1 MASDPGSNVSPI
13 PGSPGLAKLFKFVR
27 SVYSSIQRGWWMN
40 KGYRFVVRKKWGNV
54 HIMLRAVLE
63 HSKFSVHLTIITIFL
78 PDVPLVSN
86 LNKLFDGFFF
96 QISER
101 ISCLLSENL
110 PSARISAQL
119 STNQNVLG
127 TISVGWVNDG

>member
-1 MASDPGSNVSPI
+1 
-13 PGSPGLAKLFKFVR
+13 
-27 SVYSSIQRGWWMN
+27 
-40 KGYRFVVRKKWGNV
+40 
-54 HIMLRAVLE
+54 MLRAIFE
-63 HSKFSVHLTIITIFL
+63 HSKFSVHLTIIIVFL

-86 LNKLFDGFFF
+86 LNKLFDGFLFF

-127 TISVGWVNDG
+127 AISVG

>member
-1 MASDPGSNVSPI
+1 
-13 PGSPGLAKLFKFVR
+13 
-27 SVYSSIQRGWWMN
+27 
-40 KGYRFVVRKKWGNV
+40 
-54 HIMLRAVLE
+54 MLRAVLE
-63 HSKFSVHLTIITIFL
+63 NSKFSVHLTIITVFL

-127 TISVGWVNDG
+127 TISVG